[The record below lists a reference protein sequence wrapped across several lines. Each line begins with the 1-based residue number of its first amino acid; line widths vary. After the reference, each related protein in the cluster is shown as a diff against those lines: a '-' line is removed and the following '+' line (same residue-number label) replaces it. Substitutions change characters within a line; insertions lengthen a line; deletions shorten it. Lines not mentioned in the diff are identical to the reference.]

1 MTFCHHGERTS
12 FSCCNLPRTLHYL
25 IWLSWTA
32 YSHRP
37 SPSSLFHPHLS
48 MGTALAYLFG
58 GLWANFYYVKGTNA
72 LAVALYRLP
81 APEGQN
87 VDPTFQSSSLCS
99 PQGVPVTTKTKLIY
113 RIILR
118 LHFPAL
124 VTNTELLLIVFSIRV
139 PVMLRLR
146 RKRSTG
152 SPLQPLLLIR
162 SCANACLILLKWK
175 INWKCI
181 NLVYWTM
188 VMVTLLQ

>member
-32 YSHRP
+32 YSHRLP
-37 SPSSLFHPHLS
+37 CSTLTSQWVLHWCIYLEEYGSIFHS
-48 MGTALAYLFG
+48 
-58 GLWANFYYVKGTNA
+58 VKGTNA
-72 LAVALYRLP
+72 LAVALFRLP
-81 APEGQN
+81 ALEGQN

-124 VTNTELLLIVFSIRV
+124 VTNTELLLIVFSTRV

-146 RKRSTG
+146 RKQSTG
-152 SPLQPLLLIR
+152 SHLQPLLLIR
-162 SCANACLILLKWK
+162 SCANACFILLKLK
-175 INWKCI
+175 IN
-181 NLVYWTM
+181 
-188 VMVTLLQ
+188 